1 MSRSKT
7 EINPIRAERLNT
19 LIKRLNITQ
28 QELAD
33 RSFHSQQNISRIINL
48 KCALTEETARAI
60 IKAADRIVDERQ
72 AAQAGITIEEY
83 GNHSTFRIEWLLGYD
98 DAMTLDDWI
107 ESGRDM
113 RDVIADGLW
122 GMIERSL
129 SRHGKSLRFVH
140 RQGEHIRADQRA
152 RADCYYTIVDQDG
165 NVIKTLT
172 AVELIQFETQLQ
184 EYCDFI
190 TERHLLA

>member
-1 MSRSKT
+1 MSRPKT
-7 EINPIRAERLNT
+7 EINPIRAERIKT
-19 LIKRLNITQ
+19 LIQREHITQ
-28 QELAD
+28 QQLAD
-33 RSFHSQQNISRIINL
+33 RIYQSQQNLSRIMTL
-48 KCALTEETARAI
+48 KSALTEETARAI
-60 IKAADRIVDERQ
+60 VTAFP
-72 AAQAGITIEEY
+72 EY
-83 GNHSTFRIEWLLGYD
+83 RLEWLLGYD
-98 DAMTLDDWI
+98 DNMTLDDWI

-140 RQGEHIRADQRA
+140 RQGEHVRADQRA
-152 RADCYYTIVDQDG
+152 RADCYYTIVDQQTG
-165 NVIKTLT
+165 NVLKTLT
-172 AVELIQFETQLQ
+172 AVELIQFEKQLQ